1 VSHPRGR
8 LIITHAVLGS
18 YFLLDTVADYR
29 VYPIGMKGGE
39 AVRTRALRNEEIA
52 DQTQDRDML
61 KIGEVSRQAAI
72 GIETLR
78 FYEKSGL
85 LDKPARTY
93 SGYRMYSSDVLDRLK
108 FIKQAQTLGFSLDEI
123 RKLID
128 DARSGHSPCDEV
140 REIVRV
146 RLEELDQ
153 RMREM
158 ARYRKELA
166 ETLEEWDRVGRAPG
180 HICGL
185 IESSHVE
192 HSGSKR
198 KEIKK
203 SKR

>member
-1 VSHPRGR
+1 MSNRASKHEESAGQRGKR
-8 LIITHAVLGS
+8 
-18 YFLLDTVADYR
+18 R
-29 VYPIGMKGGE
+29 
-39 AVRTRALRNEEIA
+39 
-52 DQTQDRDML
+52 ML
-61 KIGEVSRQAAI
+61 KIGELSRQTGI

-93 SGYRMYSSDVLDRLK
+93 SGYRMYSGDVLDRLK
-108 FIKQAQTLGFSLDEI
+108 FIKQAQVLGFSLDEI

-128 DARSGHSPCDEV
+128 DARGGHSPCEEV

-166 ETLEEWDRVGRAPG
+166 ATLEEWDRVGRAPG

-185 IESSHVE
+185 IESSQVE
-192 HSGSKR
+192 RGVSTHKGL
-198 KEIKK
+198 KK
-203 SKR
+203 SKRS